1 MLAILCRRPH
11 GTACAII
18 HGKTQHVSKCVHVFR
33 HSVWY
38 KDKVLISASHL
49 LSLHLLHLLCLLF
62 VPKFAYYLSECRA
75 GCDDMLNWSWSHSH
89 GVQQILWQAALPGYT
104 WSSFLPGRGSQPWK
118 FGVAGISAKC
128 TRGISDT
135 LVASLSYQKASV
147 KALKQTSKKTNQA
160 MYFDWGWIVVRLQ
173 WFMSIVKYKLSFSTA
188 LMSTIDKWWWFLR
201 FCTVFANCAAL
212 ALKLSSRQ
220 EPDAAGIPALAY
232 FTGLHWALNNGKLVH
247 DVSSYVLIDFV
258 WDMLRQL
265 TENIENTDDVIIISW
280 KTLEIVG
287 KIELFQSYFCVIFDC
302 ALKIPQVETVSTTN
316 SLHPWGQGVGCGSVG
331 LSLLRI
337 YSRNGL
343 VLYDFWMIAALARV
357 CMPCF
362 TKASGS

>member
-1 MLAILCRRPH
+1 MC
-11 GTACAII
+11 
-18 HGKTQHVSKCVHVFR
+18 
-33 HSVWY
+33 

-75 GCDDMLNWSWSHSH
+75 GCDDMLNWSWFMITFSRSPAD
-89 GVQQILWQAALPGYT
+89 LRA
-104 WSSFLPGRGSQPWK
+104 SSFTRIHLI
-118 FGVAGISAKC
+118 FISARKRKSALEIWSRRNFSEMHAGNLRHAC
-128 TRGISDT
+128 CIFIVPKSIRK
-135 LVASLSYQKASV
+135 SLK
-147 KALKQTSKKTNQA
+147 TNIKKTNQA
-160 MYFDWGWIVVRLQ
+160 MYFDWGLIVVRLQ
-173 WFMSIVKYKLSFSTA
+173 WFMSVVKYKLSFSCTA

-220 EPDAAGIPALAY
+220 EPGAAGIPALAY
-232 FTGLHWALNNGKLVH
+232 FTGLHWALNNGKLIY

-287 KIELFQSYFCVIFDC
+287 EI
-302 ALKIPQVETVSTTN
+302 
-316 SLHPWGQGVGCGSVG
+316 
-331 LSLLRI
+331 
-337 YSRNGL
+337 
-343 VLYDFWMIAALARV
+343 
-357 CMPCF
+357 
-362 TKASGS
+362 